1 MESLFPNL
9 QEIVWQSTGST
20 TLRYIRLF
28 LVPSVTSL
36 KVNCYRAAHDMEN
49 GCMEALELLAPR
61 QISLSRLGLTMWT
74 YGQDFLN
81 RLPAVLDNQ
90 PRLAWVSLPPY
101 SATLQVVKALG
112 RLPVLE
118 EYLASFYEEYQN
130 PVELLGMRVDWEK
143 GAFPALR
150 RLTLYTSLADASFVM
165 AKPHQPR
172 LQHLTLANRDAFHN
186 SDVYALCLSLSTNQF
201 NITTLYLFIYYDS
214 KNEAARGP
222 MPFDLFRPLLQCR
235 GLAEFRLRSHLV
247 IAYDDKDIASMA
259 NAWPNMRFLTLC
271 PDPDLQ
277 VNLNDGQPFL
287 SIGIFG
293 CSFTNLRELGIY
305 VNTLDAGLIPDA
317 HHARLAVL
325 DL

>member
-49 GCMEALELLAPR
+49 GCMEALELLAPK

-130 PVELLGMRVDWEK
+130 PVELLGRRVDWEK

-186 SDVYALCLSLSTNQF
+186 SD
-201 NITTLYLFIYYDS
+201 
-214 KNEAARGP
+214 
-222 MPFDLFRPLLQCR
+222 
-235 GLAEFRLRSHLV
+235 
-247 IAYDDKDIASMA
+247 
-259 NAWPNMRFLTLC
+259 
-271 PDPDLQ
+271 
-277 VNLNDGQPFL
+277 
-287 SIGIFG
+287 
-293 CSFTNLRELGIY
+293 
-305 VNTLDAGLIPDA
+305 
-317 HHARLAVL
+317 
-325 DL
+325 